1 MDQRQVEDLILE
13 LIADGQHRDAKHLR
27 AELEALG
34 EELPIDSLFAVE
46 VLAQVEDRCGVTLST
61 DPERAAAMKSV
72 KLFAAAIVA
81 ELEKVQRASA
91 GGEMPA

>member
-13 LIADGQHRDAKHLR
+13 LIADGQHRDAKDLR

-34 EELPIDSLFAVE
+34 AELPIDSLFAVE
-46 VLAQVEDRCGVTLST
+46 VLAQVEDQCGVTLST
-61 DPERAAAMKSV
+61 DPERAAAV
-72 KLFAAAIVA
+72 RLFAAAIVA

-91 GGEMPA
+91 GGEIPA